1 MVDGKHDYRPKAPD
15 YIRVIDGSSFG
26 ASLQPRKRK
35 SSSNW
40 LALDVLDTSAMMNA
54 ARRRNP
60 CFPTRDK
67 MTERSTSDMIG
78 HYTPRK
84 MIAGGSNFTPVSQP
98 VDKSFDLHS
107 NMPKSH
113 DELKIK
119 LRLPGAPMIVILGDS
134 HYLGVIRTRGRY
146 FRWWGW
152 EGKTALVTS
161 FHSLQS
167 RCGTIVMSRWFSR
180 TYLIE
185 EWGHLAFK
193 IKEFSEVVEA
203 LDLFEFRSPN

>member
-1 MVDGKHDYRPKAPD
+1 MGEPPLCRECFSLSGSHRRSNYRHWTSEVFVTPLYSHSESKRKENSSTGKPAVLGWDNLSERLSQIKHEISMVDGKHDYRPKAPD

-40 LALDVLDTSAMMNA
+40 LALGVLDTSAMMNA

-84 MIAGGSNFTPVSQP
+84 MIAGGSNFTPVS
-98 VDKSFDLHS
+98 
-107 NMPKSH
+107 
-113 DELKIK
+113 
-119 LRLPGAPMIVILGDS
+119 
-134 HYLGVIRTRGRY
+134 
-146 FRWWGW
+146 
-152 EGKTALVTS
+152 
-161 FHSLQS
+161 
-167 RCGTIVMSRWFSR
+167 
-180 TYLIE
+180 
-185 EWGHLAFK
+185 
-193 IKEFSEVVEA
+193 
-203 LDLFEFRSPN
+203 